1 MGLDTQ
7 VADVGQLASV
17 AGYVFQNPDHQIFAE
32 TVWNEVVF
40 GAKNVGCST
49 EECDRRVVDAL
60 QSVGL
65 TGAEQHDPFS
75 LTKGERQ
82 RVAVASMLA
91 AQPEILIFDEPT
103 TGLDAEETVRMMR
116 MIQQLNHQGHT
127 IIMITHTMWLVA
139 EYAKRSFLM
148 KKGQL
153 IADGPTREIFSNP
166 SLLQSAALELP
177 SITRFSQR
185 WGVTLLTVDE
195 VRAALCPKN

>member
-7 VADVGQLASV
+7 VAGVGQLASV

-32 TVWNEVVF
+32 TVWNEVAF

-49 EECDRRVVDAL
+49 EECDRRVAEAL
-60 QSVGL
+60 QAVRL

-91 AQPEILIFDEPT
+91 AQPKILIFDEPT
-103 TGLDAEETVRMMR
+103 TGLDAEETARMMR
-116 MIQQLNHQGHT
+116 MIQQLNQQGHT
-127 IIMITHTMWLVA
+127 IVMITHTMWLVA
-139 EYAKRSFLM
+139 EFSTRCVLLR
-148 KKGQL
+148 KGQL
-153 IADGPTREIFSNP
+153 IADGPTREIFSDP
-166 SLLQSAALELP
+166 ALLQSTALELP

-195 VRAALCPKN
+195 VRAGLREV